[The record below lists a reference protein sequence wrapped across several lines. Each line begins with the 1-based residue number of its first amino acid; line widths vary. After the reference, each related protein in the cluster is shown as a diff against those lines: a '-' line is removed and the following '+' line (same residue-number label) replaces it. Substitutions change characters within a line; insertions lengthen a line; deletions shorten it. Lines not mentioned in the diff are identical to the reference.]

1 MNITSNEEIS
11 SLIRELHWSLKKL
24 KSCQAANK
32 HQQALGEVNLMER
45 KIWKLQQILR
55 DDD

>member
-1 MNITSNEEIS
+1 MNIISNEEIS
-11 SLIRELHWSLKKL
+11 SLIMDLHRLLKRVKA
-24 KSCQAANK
+24 CQVSNK
-32 HQQALGEVNLMER
+32 QEQALGEVNLMER